1 MEVPKEDPMNTAV
14 EKHLADPENRIRYCI
29 KALEWWPEE
38 DAKPR
43 ALKSL
48 FYWIAKAEDHEAHF

>member
-1 MEVPKEDPMNTAV
+1 MNTAV

-29 KALEWWPEE
+29 KALEWWPED